1 MKHLFAVG
9 YRLLPLLFF
18 VVLGQR
24 AAAQAP
30 APGNSSSSGTGSGS
44 VTGTVLDSLTRQPVP
59 FASVVLLLPAPSE
72 KAAAGQ
78 SADEQGHF
86 ALTKVKAGSYRL
98 RISFVGYAVRT
109 QAVTVTDGA
118 LALGPI
124 RLPATAQRLGEAVVI
139 TQKPLM
145 EVKPDRLVYNAEQ
158 DVTNAGG
165 TAQDVLRK
173 APLLAIDGD
182 DNVTMRGNSN
192 FKVLINNKPSPTLAA
207 NLKEALKSI
216 PADQIKSVEIIT
228 TPPAK
233 YDGEGT
239 AGIINIILKKGA
251 KQGLNG
257 TLGANGGTR
266 GSNGNGSLNFRQGKF
281 NFTSS
286 LNGGLNYNNH
296 NASNSEQVTY
306 RTTRND
312 TLRQDGT
319 GSSHGYYGSGSLG
332 LDYDPAE
339 HHSLSLNGSFFSYG
353 GINQSGNVNRYTT
366 PLPGFGALFLR
377 DSRSNY
383 GGGNTEVTGTYT
395 RTYKQERREW
405 SNILQYAYNGNRN
418 GYEFNQFNNS
428 DRPLDVGQASYRE
441 RSDTRLPGHEY
452 TLQSDYT
459 LPLGE
464 KNTLEF
470 GVKGIARLTG
480 SQAQVD
486 TLFPALAPDFAS
498 SRYRGTSFDY
508 RQDVEAAYA
517 SYSFDATTKLHL
529 TLGGRVE
536 RTGLWAEFANTNTG
550 IPYRSYVTPL
560 PNANLSY
567 ALSKTSSL
575 RLAYSRRISRP
586 YIYYLN
592 PYVNRSNPINY
603 SYGNP
608 NLDPELTH
616 SVELSYNN
624 FVKTTSFN
632 VALSVLRTGNSIEQV
647 SFSSTQPLLPVPD
660 EIKPAPN
667 LVLETSANVASNTA
681 FQLNGYVSAKPT
693 EKWSLSLGGNVNYL
707 ILRST
712 ALDLSR
718 SGFAGN
724 YNVNTS
730 YKATKTLTLQGNL
743 YHSLSRPTLQGR
755 NSGFIYYGLGLRQT
769 LLKGRADLSFN
780 AQYPFTAQRTFEYA
794 TATPT
799 FSQNSRY
806 TNQQRQFRVG
816 FTYRFGQAQQSSRQ
830 RKSIRNDDIK
840 GGGGGGGQSGG
851 S

>member
-1 MKHLFAVG
+1 MKHLIAVG
-9 YRLLPLLFF
+9 CWPLPLLFLL
-18 VVLGQR
+18 VLGQR
-24 AAAQAP
+24 VAAQTP
-30 APGNSSSSGTGSGS
+30 ALGAGSGS
-44 VTGTVLDSLTRQPVP
+44 LTGTVLDSLTQQPVP
-59 FASVVLLLPAPSE
+59 FATVVLLPPAPSE

-78 SADEQGHF
+78 SADEQGRF
-86 ALTKVKAGSYRL
+86 ELTKLKAGTYRL
-98 RISFVGYAVRT
+98 RVSFVGYGVRT
-109 QAVTVTDGA
+109 RAVTVAGGP

-124 RLPATAQRLGEAVVI
+124 RLPATAQKLGEAVVVG
-139 TQKPLM
+139 QKPLM
-145 EVKPDRLVYNAEQ
+145 EVKPDRLVYNADQ

-182 DNVTMRGNSN
+182 DNVTMRGSSN

-216 PADQIKSVEIIT
+216 PADQIKSVEVIT

-239 AGIINIILKKGA
+239 AGIINIVLKKGA

-257 TLGANGGTR
+257 NVGTNAGSR

-286 LNGGLNYNNH
+286 LNGGLNYNSRS
-296 NASNSEQVTY
+296 ASASEQVTY
-306 RTTRND
+306 RSARND
-312 TLRQDGT
+312 TLRQSGT
-319 GSSHGYYGSGSLG
+319 GTSHGYYGSGSLG

-353 GINQSGNVNRYTT
+353 GTNQSDNLNRYTT

-377 DSRSNY
+377 DTRSTY
-383 GGGNTEVTGTYT
+383 GGGNAEVTGTYT

-418 GYEFNQFNNS
+418 GYEFNQFNNT
-428 DRPLDVGQASYRE
+428 DQPLDVGLASYRE
-441 RSDTRLPGHEY
+441 RSATRLPGHEY

-459 LPLGE
+459 LPFGD
-464 KNTLEF
+464 KKTLEF
-470 GVKGIARLTG
+470 GLKGIVRLTG

-486 TLFPALAPDFAS
+486 TLFPARAPDFAT

-517 SYSFDATTKLHL
+517 TYGFDATAKLHL
-529 TLGGRVE
+529 GLGGRVE

-567 ALSKTSSL
+567 TLSKTSSL

-592 PYVNRSNPINY
+592 PYINRSNPISY

-624 FVKTTSFN
+624 FIKATSFN

-647 SFSSTQPLLPVPD
+647 SFASTQPLLPVPA
-660 EIKPAPN
+660 EIVPAPD
-667 LVLETSANVASNTA
+667 LVLTTSANVASNTA
-681 FQLNGYVSAKPT
+681 FQLNGYLSTKPT
-693 EKWSLSLGGNVNYL
+693 TNWSFSAGGNVQYL
-707 ILRST
+707 MLHST
-712 ALDLSR
+712 ALDLAR
-718 SGFAGN
+718 RGWAGN

-730 YKATKTLTLQGNL
+730 YKLTKTLTLQGNL
-743 YHSLSRPTLQGR
+743 FHNLARPTLQGR
-755 NSGFIYYGLGLRQT
+755 SSGFVYYGLGLRQK
-769 LLKGRADLSFN
+769 LLKDRADLSLN
-780 AQYPFTAQRTFEYA
+780 AQYPFTAQRTFEY
-794 TATPT
+794 TTTTPA

-806 TNQQRQFRVG
+806 TSQQRQFRVG
-816 FTYRFGQAQQSSRQ
+816 FTYRFGQQQQSTRQ

-840 GGGGGGGQSGG
+840 GGGGQGSSGN
-851 S
+851 

>member
-1 MKHLFAVG
+1 MKHFSVVG
-9 YRLLPLLFF
+9 CRLLPLLFF
-18 VVLGQR
+18 ILLGQR

-30 APGNSSSSGTGSGS
+30 APGSGS

-59 FASVVLLLPAPSE
+59 FATVVLLPPAPSE
-72 KAAAGQ
+72 KTVAGQ

-86 ALTKVKAGSYRL
+86 ALTKVPAGSYRL
-98 RISFVGYAVRT
+98 RVSFVGYGVRT
-109 QAVTVTDGA
+109 QAVTVANGA

-124 RLPATAQRLGEAVVI
+124 RLPATAQRLGEAVVVA
-139 TQKPLM
+139 QRPLM

-216 PADQIKSVEIIT
+216 PADQIKSVEVIT

-239 AGIINIILKKGA
+239 AGIINIVLKKGA

-257 TLGANGGTR
+257 TVGANAGSR

-286 LNGGLNYNNH
+286 ANGGLNYNNRSS
-296 NASNSEQVTY
+296 SNSEQVTY
-306 RTTRND
+306 RSTRND
-312 TLRQDGT
+312 TLRQN
-319 GSSHGYYGSGSLG
+319 GSGSNTGYYGSGSLG

-353 GINQSGNVNRYTT
+353 GASQSGNLNRYTT

-377 DSRSNY
+377 DTRSTYN
-383 GGGNTEVTGTYT
+383 GGNAEVTGTYT

-428 DRPLDVGQASYRE
+428 EQPLDVGQASYRE
-441 RSDTRLPGHEY
+441 RSLTRLPGHEY

-464 KNTLEF
+464 KKTLEF
-470 GVKGIARLTG
+470 GVKGILRLTG

-486 TLFPALAPDFAS
+486 TLFPGRAADFAT
-498 SRYRGTSFDY
+498 SRFRGTSFDY
-508 RQDVEAAYA
+508 RQDVEGAYA
-517 SYSFDATTKLHL
+517 TYNFNPTAKLHL
-529 TLGGRVE
+529 GLGGRVE

-567 ALSKTSSL
+567 ELSKTSSL

-592 PYVNRSNPINY
+592 PYVNRSNPISY

-624 FVKTTSFN
+624 FIKTTSFN
-632 VALSVLRTGNSIEQV
+632 IALSVLRTGNSIEQV

-660 EIKPAPN
+660 EIVPAAN
-667 LVLETSANVASNTA
+667 LILETSANVASNTA

-693 EKWSLSLGGNVNYL
+693 EKWSLSMGGNLEYL
-707 ILRST
+707 MLRST
-712 ALDLSR
+712 ALSLTR

-755 NSGFIYYGLGLRQT
+755 NSGFIFYGLGLRQT
-769 LLKGRADLSFN
+769 LLKGRADVSFN
-780 AQYPFTAQRTFEYA
+780 AQYPFSAQRTFAYE

-806 TNQQRQFRVG
+806 TNQQRQFRLG
-816 FTYRFGQAQQSSRQ
+816 FTYRFGQAQQSTRQ

-840 GGGGGGGQSGG
+840 GGGGGQSSGG
-851 S
+851 

>member
-1 MKHLFAVG
+1 MKHVG
-9 YRLLPLLFF
+9 VCGLWSLLFLLL
-18 VVLGQR
+18 LGQR

-30 APGNSSSSGTGSGS
+30 GLSSGSGS
-44 VTGTVLDSLTRQPVP
+44 LTGLVLDSLTQQPVP
-59 FASVVLLLPAPSE
+59 FASVVLLLPAPAE

-78 SADEQGHF
+78 SADEQGRF
-86 ALTKVKAGSYRL
+86 ELTKLKAGTYRL
-98 RISFVGYAVRT
+98 RVSFVGYGVRT
-109 QAVTVTDGA
+109 QAVTITDGR
-118 LALGPI
+118 LVLGPI
-124 RLPATAQRLGEAVVI
+124 RLPTTAQKLGEAVVVA
-139 TQKPLM
+139 QKPLM

-216 PADQIKSVEIIT
+216 PADQIKSVEVIT

-239 AGIINIILKKGA
+239 AGIINIVLKKGA

-257 TLGANGGTR
+257 TVGASAGTR

-286 LNGGLNYNNH
+286 LNGGLNYNNR
-296 NASNSEQVTY
+296 SSSSSEQVTY
-306 RTTRND
+306 RSTRND
-312 TLRQDGT
+312 TLRQDGSGRST
-319 GSSHGYYGSGSLG
+319 GYYGSGSLG

-353 GINQSGNVNRYTT
+353 GTGQSGNVNRYTT
-366 PLPGFGALFLR
+366 PLPGFGPLFLR
-377 DSRSNY
+377 DTRSTYN
-383 GGGNTEVTGTYT
+383 GGNAEVTGTYT

-405 SNILQYAYNGNRN
+405 STILQYAYNGNRN

-428 DRPLDVGQASYRE
+428 EQPLDVGLASYRE
-441 RSDTRLPGHEY
+441 RSLTRLPGHEY

-464 KNTLEF
+464 KKTLEF
-470 GVKGIARLTG
+470 GVKGIVRLTG

-486 TLFPALAPDFAS
+486 TLFPAQTADFVP

-508 RQDVEAAYA
+508 RQDVEGVYA
-517 SYSFDATTKLHL
+517 TYNFNATEKLHL
-529 TLGGRVE
+529 GLGGRVE

-567 ALSKTSSL
+567 TLSKTSSL

-592 PYVNRSNPINY
+592 PYVDRSNPINY

-608 NLDPELTH
+608 DLDPELTH

-624 FVKTTSFN
+624 FIKTTSFN
-632 VALSVLRTGNSIEQV
+632 IALSVLRTGNSIERV
-647 SFSSTQPLLPVPD
+647 SFASTQPLLPVPD
-660 EIKPAPN
+660 EIVPAPN

-681 FQLNGYVSAKPT
+681 FQLNGYMSAKPT
-693 EKWSLSLGGNVNYL
+693 EKWSLSLGGNLEYL
-707 ILRST
+707 MLRST
-712 ALDLSR
+712 ALDLTR
-718 SGFAGN
+718 RGFAGN

-743 YHSLSRPTLQGR
+743 YHSLARPVLQGR
-755 NSGFIYYGLGLRQT
+755 SSGFIYYGLGLRQT

-780 AQYPFTAQRTFEYA
+780 AQYPFTARRTFAYA
-794 TATPT
+794 TTTPA
-799 FSQNSRY
+799 FSQNSRF

-816 FTYRFGQAQQSSRQ
+816 FTYRFGQQQATRQ

-840 GGGGGGGQSGG
+840 GGGGQSSGG
-851 S
+851 

>member
-1 MKHLFAVG
+1 M
-9 YRLLPLLFF
+9 
-18 VVLGQR
+18 LGQR

-30 APGNSSSSGTGSGS
+30 APGSGS
-44 VTGTVLDSLTRQPVP
+44 ITGTVLDSLTRQPVP
-59 FASVVLLLPAPSE
+59 FATVVLLPPAPSE
-72 KAAAGQ
+72 KTVAGQ

-98 RISFVGYAVRT
+98 RVSFVGYGVRT
-109 QAVTVTDGA
+109 QAVTVADGA

-124 RLPATAQRLGEAVVI
+124 RLPATAQRLGEAVVVA
-139 TQKPLM
+139 QRPLM

-257 TLGANGGTR
+257 TVAANGGTR

-286 LNGGLNYNNH
+286 VNGGVNYNNH
-296 NASNSEQVTY
+296 SSSSSEQVTY

-312 TLRQDGT
+312 TLRQN
-319 GSSHGYYGSGSLG
+319 GSGSNSGYYGSGSLG

-353 GINQSGNVNRYTT
+353 GTNQSGNLNRYTT

-377 DSRSNY
+377 DTRSTYN
-383 GGGNTEVTGTYT
+383 GGNAEVTGTYT

-428 DRPLDVGQASYRE
+428 EQPLDVGQASYRE

-464 KNTLEF
+464 KKTLEF
-470 GVKGIARLTG
+470 GIKAIARLTG

-486 TLFPALAPDFAS
+486 TLFPALAPDFAT
-498 SRYRGTSFDY
+498 SRFRGTSFDY
-508 RQDVEAAYA
+508 RQDVEGAYA
-517 SYSFDATTKLHL
+517 SYSFDATEKVHL

-592 PYVNRSNPINY
+592 PYVNRSNPISY

-624 FVKTTSFN
+624 FIKTTSFN

-647 SFSSTQPLLPVPD
+647 SFASTQPLLPVPD
-660 EIKPAPN
+660 EIIPAPN
-667 LVLETSANVASNTA
+667 LVLSTSANVASNTA

-693 EKWSLSLGGNVNYL
+693 EKWTLSLGGNVNYL

-712 ALDLSR
+712 ALNLSR

-755 NSGFIYYGLGLRQT
+755 NSGFVYYGLGLRQT

-780 AQYPFTAQRTFEYA
+780 AQYPFSAQRTFEYA
-794 TATPT
+794 TTTPA
-799 FSQNSRY
+799 FSQNSRSTY
-806 TNQQRQFRVG
+806 QQRQFRVG
-816 FTYRFGQAQQSSRQ
+816 FTYRFGQQQQSSRQ

-840 GGGGGGGQSGG
+840 GGGGGQGSG

>member
-1 MKHLFAVG
+1 MKHLFAVV

-18 VVLGQR
+18 IVLGQR

-30 APGNSSSSGTGSGS
+30 GSGS

-78 SADEQGHF
+78 SADEQGRF

-98 RISFVGYAVRT
+98 RISFVGYGVRT
-109 QAVTVTDGA
+109 QAVTVADGP

-124 RLPATAQRLGEAVVI
+124 RLPATAQRLGEAVVV

-216 PADQIKSVEIIT
+216 PASQIKSVEVIT

-239 AGIINIILKKGA
+239 AGIINIVLKKGA
-251 KQGLNG
+251 QQGLNG
-257 TLGANGGTR
+257 TVAANGGTR

-306 RTTRND
+306 RSTRND

-319 GSSHGYYGSGSLG
+319 GSSHGYYGSGSVG

-353 GINQSGNVNRYTT
+353 GTNQSGNLNRYTT

-377 DSRSNY
+377 DSRSTY
-383 GGGNTEVTGTYT
+383 GGGNAEVTGTYT

-405 SNILQYAYNGNRN
+405 SSILQYAYNGNRN
-418 GYEFNQFNNS
+418 GYEFNQFNNT
-428 DRPLDVGQASYRE
+428 DRPLDVGLASYRE
-441 RSDTRLPGHEY
+441 RSTTRLPGHEY

-464 KNTLEF
+464 KKTLEF
-470 GVKGIARLTG
+470 GVKGILRLTG

-486 TLFPALAPDFAS
+486 TLFPAQAADFAT
-498 SRYRGTSFDY
+498 SRFRGTSFDY
-508 RQDVEAAYA
+508 RQDVEGAYA
-517 SYSFDATTKLHL
+517 TYSFDATEKLHL
-529 TLGGRVE
+529 GLGGRVE

-592 PYVNRSNPINY
+592 PYVNRSNPISY

-647 SFSSTQPLLPVPD
+647 SFASTQPLLPVPD
-660 EIKPAPN
+660 EIVPAPN
-667 LVLETSANVASNTA
+667 LVLTTSANVASNTA
-681 FQLNGYVSAKPT
+681 FQLNGYASAKPT
-693 EKWSLSLGGNVNYL
+693 EKWSLSVGGNVEYL
-707 ILRST
+707 LLRST

-743 YHSLSRPTLQGR
+743 YHSLARPTLQGR

-794 TATPT
+794 TATPA
-799 FSQNSRY
+799 FAQNSRY

-816 FTYRFGQAQQSSRQ
+816 FTYRFGQQQASRQ

-840 GGGGGGGQSGG
+840 GGGGGQGSG

>member
-1 MKHLFAVG
+1 MKHFAAG
-9 YRLLPLLFF
+9 TCWLLPLLFLLG
-18 VVLGQR
+18 LGQR

-30 APGNSSSSGTGSGS
+30 GLNPGSGS
-44 VTGTVLDSLTRQPVP
+44 LTGTVLDSLTRQPVP
-59 FASVVLLLPAPSE
+59 FASIVLLLPAPSE

-78 SADEQGHF
+78 SADEQGRF
-86 ALTKVKAGSYRL
+86 ELTKLKPGPYRL
-98 RISFVGYAVRT
+98 RVSFVGYGVRT
-109 QAVTVTDGA
+109 QPVTVTDGRLA
-118 LALGPI
+118 LAPI
-124 RLPATAQRLGEAVVI
+124 SLPATAQKLGEAVVVG
-139 TQKPLM
+139 QKPLM
-145 EVKPDRLVYNAEQ
+145 EVRPDRLVYNADQ

-216 PADQIKSVEIIT
+216 PADQIKSVEVIT

-239 AGIINIILKKGA
+239 AGIINIVLKKGA

-257 TLGANGGTR
+257 TVGANAGSR

-286 LNGGLNYNNH
+286 LNGGLNYN
-296 NASNSEQVTY
+296 SRSTSSSEQVTY
-306 RTTRND
+306 RSTRND

-319 GSSHGYYGSGSLG
+319 GRNTGYYGSGSLG

-353 GINQSGNVNRYTT
+353 GTNQSGNLNRYTT
-366 PLPGFGALFLR
+366 PLPGFGPLFLR
-377 DSRSNY
+377 DTRSTYN
-383 GGGNTEVTGTYT
+383 GGNAEVTGTYT

-405 SNILQYAYNGNRN
+405 STILQYAYNGNRN
-418 GYEFNQFNNS
+418 GYDFSQFNNS
-428 DRPLDVGQASYRE
+428 DRPLDVGLASYRE
-441 RSDTRLPGHEY
+441 RSTTRLPGHEY

-464 KNTLEF
+464 KKTLEF
-470 GVKGIARLTG
+470 GLKGIVRLTG

-486 TLFPALAPDFAS
+486 TLFPAQAAEFAT
-498 SRYRGTSFDY
+498 SRYRGTAFDY

-517 SYSFDATTKLHL
+517 TYNFNASEKLQVG
-529 TLGGRVE
+529 LGGRVE

-592 PYVNRSNPINY
+592 PYVNRSNPISY

-608 NLDPELTH
+608 DLDPELTH

-647 SFSSTQPLLPVPD
+647 SFASTQPLLPVPD
-660 EIKPAPN
+660 EIVPAPN
-667 LVLETSANVASNTA
+667 LVLTTSANVASNTA
-681 FQLNGYVSAKPT
+681 FQLNGYASTKPT
-693 EKWSLSLGGNVNYL
+693 EKWSLSVGGNVQYL
-707 ILRST
+707 LLRST
-712 ALDLSR
+712 ALDLTR
-718 SGFAGN
+718 RGFSGN

-743 YHSLSRPTLQGR
+743 FHSLARPVLQGR

-769 LLKGRADLSFN
+769 LLKGRADVSFN
-780 AQYPFTAQRTFEYA
+780 AQYPFTAQRTFAYA
-794 TATPT
+794 TTTPA
-799 FSQNSRY
+799 FSQNSRF

-816 FTYRFGQAQQSSRQ
+816 FTYRFGQQQATRQ

-840 GGGGGGGQSGG
+840 GGGGGQSSGG
-851 S
+851 G

>member
-1 MKHLFAVG
+1 MKHVAARVG
-9 YRLLPLLFF
+9 GLWPLLLLLL
-18 VVLGQR
+18 LGQR

-30 APGNSSSSGTGSGS
+30 ALSAGSGS
-44 VTGTVLDSLTRQPVP
+44 LTGLVLDSLTQQPVP
-59 FASVVLLLPAPSE
+59 FASVVLLLPDPSE

-78 SADEQGHF
+78 SADEQGRF
-86 ALTKVKAGSYRL
+86 ELTKLKAGPYRL
-98 RISFVGYAVRT
+98 RVSFVGYGVRT
-109 QAVTVTDGA
+109 QAVTITDGR
-118 LALGPI
+118 LVLGPI
-124 RLPATAQRLGEAVVI
+124 RLPATAQKLGEAVVVA
-139 TQKPLM
+139 QKPLM

-216 PADQIKSVEIIT
+216 PADQIKSVEVIT

-239 AGIINIILKKGA
+239 AGIINIVLKKGA

-257 TLGANGGTR
+257 TVGASAGTR

-286 LNGGLNYNNH
+286 LNGGLNYNNR
-296 NASNSEQVTY
+296 SSSSSEQVTY
-306 RTTRND
+306 RSTRND
-312 TLRQDGT
+312 TLRQDGSGRST
-319 GSSHGYYGSGSLG
+319 GYYGSGSLG

-339 HHSLSLNGSFFSYG
+339 HHSLSLNGSFFRYG
-353 GINQSGNVNRYTT
+353 GTSQSGNVNRYTT
-366 PLPGFGALFLR
+366 PLPGFGPLFLR
-377 DSRSNY
+377 DTRSTY
-383 GGGNTEVTGTYT
+383 SGGNAEVTGTYT

-405 SNILQYAYNGNRN
+405 STILQYAYNGNRN

-428 DRPLDVGQASYRE
+428 EQALDVSQASYRE
-441 RSDTRLPGHEY
+441 RSLTRLPGHEY

-464 KNTLEF
+464 KNTLDF
-470 GVKGIARLTG
+470 GLKGIVRLTG

-486 TLFPALAPDFAS
+486 TLFPAQTADFVP

-508 RQDVEAAYA
+508 RQDVEGVYA
-517 SYSFDATTKLHL
+517 TYNFNATEKLHL
-529 TLGGRVE
+529 GLGGRVE
-536 RTGLWAEFANTNTG
+536 RTGLWAEFTNTNTG

-567 ALSKTSSL
+567 TLSKTSSL

-592 PYVNRSNPINY
+592 PYVDRSNPISY

-608 NLDPELTH
+608 DLDPELTH

-624 FVKTTSFN
+624 FIKTTSFN
-632 VALSVLRTGNSIEQV
+632 VALSVLRTGNSIERV
-647 SFSSTQPLLPVPD
+647 SFASTQPLLPVPD
-660 EIKPAPN
+660 EIVPAPN

-681 FQLNGYVSAKPT
+681 FQLNGYLSAKPT
-693 EKWSLSLGGNVNYL
+693 EKWSLSLGGNLEYL
-707 ILRST
+707 LLRST
-712 ALDLSR
+712 ALNLTR
-718 SGFAGN
+718 RGFAGN

-743 YHSLSRPTLQGR
+743 YHSLARPVLQGR
-755 NSGFIYYGLGLRQT
+755 SSSFIYYGLGLRQT

-780 AQYPFTAQRTFEYA
+780 SQFPFTARRTFAYE
-794 TATPT
+794 TSTPA
-799 FSQNSRY
+799 FSQHSRF

-816 FTYRFGQAQQSSRQ
+816 FTYRFGQQQATRQ

-840 GGGGGGGQSGG
+840 GGGGQSSGG
-851 S
+851 

>member
-1 MKHLFAVG
+1 MKHVTAGVC
-9 YRLLPLLFF
+9 RLLPLL
-18 VVLGQR
+18 LLLLSQR

-30 APGNSSSSGTGSGS
+30 SGNLGSGS
-44 VTGTVLDSLTRQPVP
+44 LTGTVLDSLTRQPVP
-59 FASVVLLLPAPSE
+59 FATVVLLLPAPSE

-78 SADEQGHF
+78 SADEQGRF
-86 ALTKVKAGSYRL
+86 ELTKLKAGPYRL
-98 RISFVGYAVRT
+98 RISFVGYGVRT
-109 QAVTVTDGA
+109 RTVTVTDGR
-118 LALGPI
+118 LALGTI
-124 RLPATAQRLGEAVVI
+124 ELPATAQKLGEAVVVA
-139 TQKPLM
+139 QKPLM

-216 PADQIKSVEIIT
+216 PADQIKSVEVIT

-239 AGIINIILKKGA
+239 AGIINIVLKKGA

-257 TLGANGGTR
+257 TVGANAGTR

-286 LNGGLNYNNH
+286 LNGGLNYNNRSS
-296 NASNSEQVTY
+296 SNSEQITY
-306 RTTRND
+306 RSTRND

-319 GSSHGYYGSGSLG
+319 GRSTGYYGSGSLG

-353 GINQSGNVNRYTT
+353 GTGQSGNVNRYTT
-366 PLPGFGALFLR
+366 PLPGFGPVFLR
-377 DSRSNY
+377 DTRSTY
-383 GGGNTEVTGTYT
+383 QGGNAEVTGTYT

-405 SNILQYAYNGNRN
+405 STILQYAYNGNRN

-428 DRPLDVGQASYRE
+428 EQPRDVGQASYRE
-441 RSDTRLPGHEY
+441 RSLTRLPGHEY

-464 KNTLEF
+464 KKTLEF
-470 GVKGIARLTG
+470 GLKGILRLTG

-486 TLFPALAPDFAS
+486 TLFPAQAADFAT

-508 RQDVEAAYA
+508 RQDVEGAYA
-517 SYSFDATTKLHL
+517 TYNFNATEKLHL
-529 TLGGRVE
+529 GLGGRVE

-550 IPYRSYVTPL
+550 IPYRSYLTPL

-567 ALSKTSSL
+567 TLSKTSSL

-592 PYVNRSNPINY
+592 PYVNRSNPISY

-624 FVKTTSFN
+624 FIKTTSFN
-632 VALSVLRTGNSIEQV
+632 VALSVLRTGNSIERV
-647 SFSSTQPLLPVPD
+647 SFASTQPLLPVPD
-660 EIKPAPN
+660 EIVPAPN
-667 LVLETSANVASNTA
+667 LVLETSANVASNTV

-693 EKWSLSLGGNVNYL
+693 TKWSLNLGGNVEYL

-712 ALDLSR
+712 ALDLTR
-718 SGFAGN
+718 RGFAGN

-743 YHSLSRPTLQGR
+743 YHSLARPVLQGR
-755 NSGFIYYGLGLRQT
+755 NSAFIYYGLGLRQT

-780 AQYPFTAQRTFEYA
+780 AQYPFTAQRTFAYA
-794 TATPT
+794 TTTPA
-799 FSQNSRY
+799 FSQNSRF

-816 FTYRFGQAQQSSRQ
+816 FTYRFGQQQATRQ

-840 GGGGGGGQSGG
+840 GGGGQGSGG
-851 S
+851 